1 MAKKVSKFFRIGVEG
16 DTCDGRIISASDIQE
31 MADTFD
37 PRVYGCRINLEH
49 IKGLLPDSRRFSAT
63 TATTRSRMVDPRKC
77 LTVWAK
83 SPRHPDVINSFIDT
97 GRTIRNSSP
106 YRISAHC
113 RRTNL
118 RFS

>member
-49 IKGLLPDSRRFSAT
+49 IKSVFPDSPFKRYGDVVELKAEMT
-63 TATTRSRMVDPRKC
+63 PR
-77 LTVWAK
+77 LTESWHCSQK
-83 SPRHPDVINSFIDT
+83 
-97 GRTIRNSSP
+97 
-106 YRISAHC
+106 SAHL
-113 RRTNL
+113 TI
-118 RFS
+118 